1 MTFQGPANWR
11 CRRHRPRRGRVVH
24 GLLLAALLTLSAFLL
39 GSCGGGGS
47 NDLGEATS
55 REVNRALIATTGY
68 LAYGTERFAAAQGV
82 RDLIRICEE
91 DPGGVYV
98 DGDGTKRTILEIVEK
113 EADSMRRLGPA
124 AMAEPLIFAERDEC
138 K

>member
-1 MTFQGPANWR
+1 MTCQGRTPCWS
-11 CRRHRPRRGRVVH
+11 RRFRPPRGRFER
-24 GLLLAALLTLSAFLL
+24 GLPLAALLIASVFLL
-39 GSCGGGGS
+39 GSCGGGGGD
-47 NDLGEATS
+47 DLDEATS

-91 DPGGVYV
+91 DSDGVYV
-98 DGDGTKRTILEIVEK
+98 DGDGSKRTMLEIVEK

-124 AMAEPLIFAERDEC
+124 ALAEPLIFAERDEC
-138 K
+138 E